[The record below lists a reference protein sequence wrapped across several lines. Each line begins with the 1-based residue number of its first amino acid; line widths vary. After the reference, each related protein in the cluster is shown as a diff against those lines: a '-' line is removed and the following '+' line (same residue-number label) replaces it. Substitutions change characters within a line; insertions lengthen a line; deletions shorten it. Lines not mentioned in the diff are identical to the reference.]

1 MGSFQEMYTLG
12 TYGLTTETPVLNFSF
27 LIGQKPLEASIIFQE
42 LVKKYRGGGRS
53 REGVNHEVFEPCARG
68 GSYNFQL
75 PSGGASPYFII

>member
-42 LVKKYRGGGRS
+42 LVKKYRGGG
-53 REGVNHEVFEPCARG
+53 G
-68 GSYNFQL
+68 GE
-75 PSGGASPYFII
+75 PSGGE